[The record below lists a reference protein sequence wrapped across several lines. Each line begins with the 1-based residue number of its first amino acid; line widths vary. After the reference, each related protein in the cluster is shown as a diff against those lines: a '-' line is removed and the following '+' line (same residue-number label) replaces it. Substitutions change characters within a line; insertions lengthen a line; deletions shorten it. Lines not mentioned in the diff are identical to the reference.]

1 MALPLSLQESAVTFA
16 VAQEAPS
23 SGLCSK
29 RAALRNKSGAQNRM
43 QQLRISIMSDE
54 EPMSITDLHGAER
67 LFAKWAIQTLLGN
80 ALKPESARP
89 CLHRCTGRALTPQE
103 GGLATTESERE
114 QHEHISRST

>member
-1 MALPLSLQESAVTFA
+1 MTFA

-29 RAALRNKSGAQNRM
+29 RAASRNTFGAQNHM
-43 QQLRISIMSDE
+43 QQLKISIILGE

-80 ALKPESARP
+80 ALKPESAGP
-89 CLHRCTGRALTPQE
+89 CLHRCIGRVLTPRE
-103 GGLATTESERE
+103 GGPATTESERE
-114 QHEHISRST
+114 TNENNRQDSIT